1 MRKPGFIKFQDIP
14 VNQYQKTVKQS
25 KEDGEG
31 YTDADYKRIFRDM
44 AYIREFETMLNL
56 VKTRSE
62 YHGIVY
68 NNPGP
73 AHLSMGQEAA
83 AVGTAYVLDTND
95 FCFGSHRS
103 HGELLA
109 KAFSSIEKLGDAELE
124 KIMREYFGGKIL
136 SRVEG
141 GQNSVKELAMDF
153 FLYGAIS
160 EIFGRET
167 GFNLGLGGSMH
178 AFFMPFGILSE

>member
-1 MRKPGFIKFQDIP
+1 MPKSQFVDPVELRKPGFIKFNDIP

-25 KEDGEG
+25 KADGEG
-31 YTDADYKRIFRDM
+31 FSDADYKRIFRDM

-62 YHGIVY
+62 YHGIAY

-124 KIMREYFGGKIL
+124 QIMREYFGGKIL

-167 GFNLGLGGSMH
+167 GFNLGLGG
-178 AFFMPFGILSE
+178 